1 MHPDTQHN
9 IVSFPTKDN
18 AAPEALY
25 IAHVIN
31 RKSLR
36 ALARDTGL
44 NASTVMRRVRKVEER
59 REDPLI
65 DQYFTLYDADG
76 NSLHSL
82 RKDGFSMA
90 VTSQKTSKKNLCDKE
105 ELRILRRM
113 SEKDAMLVINQDLE
127 KGVVLRCKSG
137 KEPTR
142 TAVVTKELAMRLTL
156 KEWIKLDRK
165 DKVSI
170 YKITPVGLS
179 ALRRAIGTGMEEAQ
193 SEFSHQ
199 HREFGERVIAA
210 GDEKPEKIRVNLRES
225 PLTILGRKKDKNGE
239 PFLSRELLAAGERL
253 REDFELAQ
261 MGPRTTLNWD
271 RFINGGAPSGHLAPG
286 EGGSGAAQRRL
297 ADALSALGTG
307 LGDIA
312 LRTCCFLE
320 GLETAEKRMGWSARS
335 GKIVLRIALQRLRL
349 HYEEDCGESAK
360 MIG

>member
-1 MHPDTQHN
+1 MTPDTSHN
-9 IVSFPTKDN
+9 ILPFPAKDQS
-18 AAPEALY
+18 APEALY
-25 IAHVIN
+25 VAHVIKG
-31 RKSLR
+31 RSLR
-36 ALARDTGL
+36 SLARDTGL
-44 NASTVMRRVRKVEER
+44 NASTVMRRVRKIEER

-65 DQYFTLYDADG
+65 DQYFTLCDG
-76 NSLHSL
+76 EQNSLPLL
-82 RKDGFSMA
+82 RKDGFLMA
-90 VTSQKTSKKNLCDKE
+90 VTSTTKTKKHIADKD

-113 SEKDAMLVINQDLE
+113 SEKDAVLVINQDLE
-127 KGVVLRCKSG
+127 KGVVLRRKTG
-137 KEPTR
+137 NEPTR
-142 TAVVTKELAMRLTL
+142 TAVVTRELAMRLTL

-165 DKVSI
+165 DKVSV

-179 ALRRAIGTGMEEAQ
+179 ALRRALGTGMEDAQ

-199 HREFGERVIAA
+199 HREFSERVIAA

-286 EGGSGAAQRRL
+286 EGGSAAAQRRL
-297 ADALSALGTG
+297 ANALSALGTG

-320 GLETAEKRMGWSARS
+320 GLEAAEKRMGWSARS

-349 HYEEDCGESAK
+349 HYDKDCGESAK